1 MWKIWN
7 GRFGIQGLVLPIS
20 KEINDS
26 KKIWN
31 GHRKGLV
38 F

>member
-7 GRFGIQGLVLPIS
+7 GRFGIQGLVFFIS

-31 GHRKGLV
+31 GYRKGFV